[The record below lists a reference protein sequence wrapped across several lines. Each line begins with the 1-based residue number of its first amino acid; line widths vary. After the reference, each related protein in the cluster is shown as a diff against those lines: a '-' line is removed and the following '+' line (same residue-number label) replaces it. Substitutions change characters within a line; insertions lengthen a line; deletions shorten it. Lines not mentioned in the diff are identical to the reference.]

1 MNNSENENNNQVPK
15 DGEQIEIL
23 DLDSHLEETTEE
35 SLTSKKE
42 NYIIIVIVI
51 IVALVAIFVVPRLY
65 SMLNGKNQYIYSN
78 TSKDINDAHSI
89 EGYLEI
95 GKDEGYITAKR
106 IQFYSFMKKDNN
118 VLSFKVMAETGVN
131 DIPSYNIYVELFNS
145 KKNVIYRT
153 KFDQYESL
161 DRKTIER
168 VNITLNENLYGE
180 ATYAKIVILEESN
193 FALLDNNLN
202 CTYSEVNDYYTI
214 NGNVVYNFST
224 NGLVGYKVTKRMI
237 VNPDY
242 NGTLPTDPS
251 KMFSKEG
258 ESLSALGLAALEYTD
273 EDITYTVDLK
283 KDVIEGDSYK
293 LGTTYRQ
300 IKLEREKD
308 KWRCE

>member
-1 MNNSENENNNQVPK
+1 MNDTENQNNNQVPK

-23 DLDSHLEETTEE
+23 DLDSTVEEKTEE

-51 IVALVAIFVVPRLY
+51 IIALVAIFVVPRIY
-65 SMLNGKNQYIYSN
+65 SMLNGKNQYVYSN

-89 EGYLEI
+89 DGYLEI
-95 GKDEGYITAKR
+95 GKDEGYITAKK

-153 KFDQYESL
+153 KFDQYDSL

-168 VNITLNENLYGE
+168 VNIALNENLYGE
-180 ATYAKIVILEESN
+180 ATYARLVILEESN
-193 FALLDNNLN
+193 FTLLDNNLN
-202 CTYSEVNDYYTI
+202 CTYSEVNDIYTI

-224 NGLVGYKVTKRMI
+224 NGLVGYKITKKI
-237 VNPDY
+237 IINPNY
-242 NGTLPTDPS
+242 SGNIEEDPS
-251 KMFSKEG
+251 KMFKKEG
-258 ESLSALGLAALEYTD
+258 EALSKLGLSALEYTD

-283 KDVIEGDSYK
+283 KDVIEGDTYK